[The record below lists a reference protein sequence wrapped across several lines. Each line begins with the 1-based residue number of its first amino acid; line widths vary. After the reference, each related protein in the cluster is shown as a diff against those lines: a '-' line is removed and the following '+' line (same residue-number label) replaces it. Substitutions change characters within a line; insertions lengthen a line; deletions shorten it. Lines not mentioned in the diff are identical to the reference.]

1 MKTYIVSDYQN
12 WNDLSADLT
21 KELNELIQ
29 PFSAVHTKYGEC
41 TVSGFTVNL
50 NENNF
55 TILADFVF
63 ATETKKLALNI
74 LRKNSLINMEA
85 SPLDKFIADCIEL
98 QAEVKNVHHDR
109 VSAKYEADREA
120 KELAKEEAKR
130 KAHIEKTI
138 HDFEVMTRQD
148 RTKIASGEWYYSLG
162 WLAKHC
168 GVITAKLP
176 DYLCK
181 AFESH
186 FGSDVPKTLVD
197 TSKKTIGGFSKQW
210 SFEFVCSIKKAKDL
224 TDIPPIILDTTSDI
238 TKGIHNTSFIWDL
251 VDNYGFQFGKTQ
263 DIDKIRESV
272 PDFCLDA
279 FEKGYN
285 GYTGEEG
292 YAE

>member
-12 WNDLSADLT
+12 WTDLSADLT
-21 KELNELIQ
+21 AELNELIQ

-74 LRKNSLINMEA
+74 LKKNGLINMEA

-138 HDFEVMTRQD
+138 HDFEVMSRQD
-148 RTKIASGEWYYSLG
+148 RTKCATGEFYYSLG

-176 DYLCK
+176 DYLGK
-181 AFESH
+181 AFENY

-197 TSKKTIGGFSKQW
+197 TSKKTVGGFSKQW
-210 SFEFVCSIKKAKDL
+210 SFEFVCSIKKVKDL
-224 TDIPPIILDTTSDI
+224 EVPAVILGTTSDI

-263 DIDKIRESV
+263 DVDKIREAI
-272 PDFCLDA
+272 PDTYLKY
-279 FEKGYN
+279 FEN
-285 GYTGEEG
+285 G

>member
-41 TVSGFTVNL
+41 TVSGFSVTL

-74 LRKNSLINMEA
+74 LKKNSLINMEA

-98 QAEVKNVHHDR
+98 QAEVKNVHRDR
-109 VSAKYEADREA
+109 VSAKFEADRQA

-138 HDFEVMTRQD
+138 HDFEVMSRQD
-148 RTKIASGEWYYSLG
+148 RTKCATGEFYYSLG

-176 DYLCK
+176 DYLSK

-197 TSKKTIGGFSKQW
+197 TSKKTVGGFSKQW
-210 SFEFVCSIKKAKDL
+210 SFEFVCSIKKVKDL
-224 TDIPPIILDTTSDI
+224 EVPAVILGTTSDI

-263 DIDKIRESV
+263 DVDKIREAI
-272 PDFCLDA
+272 PDTYLKY
-279 FEKGYN
+279 FEN
-285 GYTGEEG
+285 G

>member
-21 KELNELIQ
+21 KELNELIN
-29 PFSAVHTKYGEC
+29 PPISAVHKKYGEC
-41 TVSGFTVNL
+41 KVSGFVVSI

-74 LRKNSLINMEA
+74 LLKNGLIQIYDYDSFEVLKNFISSL
-85 SPLDKFIADCIEL
+85 ADL

-148 RTKIASGEWYYSLG
+148 RTKCATGEFYYSLG

-210 SFEFVCSIKKAKDL
+210 SFEFVCSIKKVKDL
-224 TDIPPIILDTTSDI
+224 EVPAVILGTTSDI
-238 TKGIHNTSFIWDL
+238 TKGIHNTSFVWDL

-263 DIDKIRESV
+263 DLEKIRESI
-272 PDFCLDA
+272 PAHCLEY
-279 FEKGYN
+279 FEKGY
-285 GYTGEEG
+285 
-292 YAE
+292 AE